1 MSDQGYVKMLR
12 ESLEKKIAILN
23 NIESANEDQA
33 RILSDQMSTPD
44 EFQENLEIKGRL
56 IAEIDRI
63 DSGFQEL
70 FNRVK
75 EVFSTDKESYR
86 DDIHAMQEMIRQ
98 ITDLSTHIKLQEQDN
113 KMLAE
118 KKFADIRSTAR
129 EIKKNERAVTSYY
142 QNMMQLN
149 NVNPQFMDRKK

>member
-129 EIKKNERAVTSYY
+129 DIKKNERAVTSYY

-149 NVNPQFMDRKK
+149 NVNPQFMDRKQ

>member
-129 EIKKNERAVTSYY
+129 DIKKNERAVTSYY

>member
-63 DSGFQEL
+63 DRGFQEL

-129 EIKKNERAVTSYY
+129 DIKKNERAVTSYY

>member
-75 EVFSTDKESYR
+75 EVFSTNKESYR

-129 EIKKNERAVTSYY
+129 DIKKNERAVTSYY

>member
-1 MSDQGYVKMLR
+1 MSDQGYIKMLR
-12 ESLEKKIAILN
+12 ERLEKKIAILN

-129 EIKKNERAVTSYY
+129 DIKKNERAVTSYY

>member
-129 EIKKNERAVTSYY
+129 DIKKNERAVTSYY

-149 NVNPQFMDRKK
+149 NVNPPFMDRKK

>member
-118 KKFADIRSTAR
+118 KKFADIRSAAR
-129 EIKKNERAVTSYY
+129 DIKKNEKAVTSYY

>member
-86 DDIHAMQEMIRQ
+86 DENIVSDIFARQ
-98 ITDLSTHIKLQEQDN
+98 DDTTDY
-113 KMLAE
+113 
-118 KKFADIRSTAR
+118 RS
-129 EIKKNERAVTSYY
+129 KYPY
-142 QNMMQLN
+142 Q
-149 NVNPQFMDRKK
+149 VAGTG

>member
-86 DDIHAMQEMIRQ
+86 CNAGDDT
-98 ITDLSTHIKLQEQDN
+98 TDY
-113 KMLAE
+113 
-118 KKFADIRSTAR
+118 RS
-129 EIKKNERAVTSYY
+129 KYPY
-142 QNMMQLN
+142 Q
-149 NVNPQFMDRKK
+149 VAGTG

>member
-118 KKFADIRSTAR
+118 KKFADIRSAAR
-129 EIKKNERAVTSYY
+129 DIKKNEKAVTSYY

-149 NVNPQFMDRKK
+149 NVDPQFMDRKK

>member
-118 KKFADIRSTAR
+118 KKFADIRSAAR
-129 EIKKNERAVTSYY
+129 DIKKNERAVTSYY

>member
-129 EIKKNERAVTSYY
+129 DIKKNERAVTSYY

-149 NVNPQFMDRKK
+149 NVDPQFMDRKK

>member
-1 MSDQGYVKMLR
+1 MSDQGYIKMLR

-33 RILSDQMSTPD
+33 RILSDQMSTPN

-129 EIKKNERAVTSYY
+129 DIKKNERAVTSYY

>member
-118 KKFADIRSTAR
+118 KKFADIRSAAR
-129 EIKKNERAVTSYY
+129 DIKKNERAVTSYY

-149 NVNPQFMDRKK
+149 NVDPQFMDRKK

>member
-1 MSDQGYVKMLR
+1 MSGSGYVKMLR
-12 ESLEKKIAILN
+12 ESLEKKVAILS

-44 EFQENLEIKGRL
+44 EFQENLDIKGRL
-56 IAEIDRI
+56 ISEIDRI
-63 DSGFQEL
+63 DSGFQEM
-70 FNRVK
+70 FERVR
-75 EVFSTDKESYR
+75 EVLSMDKESYK
-86 DDIHAMQEMIRQ
+86 DDILEMQNLIRE
-98 ITDLSTHIKLQEQDN
+98 ITDRSTHIQLQEQEN

-129 EIKKNERAVTSYY
+129 DIKKNERAVTSYY

>member
-44 EFQENLEIKGRL
+44 EFQENLEIQGRL

-129 EIKKNERAVTSYY
+129 DIKKNERAVTSYY

>member
-1 MSDQGYVKMLR
+1 MSDQGYIKMLR

-129 EIKKNERAVTSYY
+129 DIKKNERAVTSYY